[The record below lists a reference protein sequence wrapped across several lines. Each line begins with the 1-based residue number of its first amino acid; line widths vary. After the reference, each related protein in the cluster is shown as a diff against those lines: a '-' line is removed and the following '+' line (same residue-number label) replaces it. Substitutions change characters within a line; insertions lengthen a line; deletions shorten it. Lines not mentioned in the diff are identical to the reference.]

1 MSDIVYTYTD
11 EAPALATFSLYPIIK
26 NFLNKA
32 GISIEMVDISL
43 AGRVLAAFSDELN
56 LNISDD
62 LKFLGKLTEDKNAN
76 IIKLPNISASIPQLN
91 ACIKELQEKGFNVPN
106 FANEPK
112 NDGEK
117 IIKEK
122 YLKVLGS
129 AVNPVLRQ
137 GNSIR
142 TAAKAVK
149 NYAKTHPHNNGIW
162 NENVKT
168 EILYMDKGDFYSNE
182 KSTVFKNDTTLTI
195 KFTADNKK
203 EKILKNDLKI
213 SKNEVVDAT
222 FMSAKELDKFIE
234 KSLDYALQND
244 LLYSVHL
251 KATMMKVSDP
261 VIFGHFV
268 KEFFKVV
275 FNEYKLEFEKL
286 GINQNNGLKDLFERL
301 ENSKLKDEILS
312 KFDEIYKNRP
322 NLAMVDIDKGVTNL
336 HVPSDVII
344 DASIPAM
351 IRNSGKMWDK
361 NGELKECLA
370 VIPDKTYAVVYESM
384 LNDLK
389 KNGVLDPSVIGSV
402 TNVGLMAKKAEEYGS
417 HDKTFVMEEDGK
429 IEVFDKKEK
438 YFEFEVKKGDIFRMT
453 TVKDEAIKNWIK
465 IAFDLA
471 KEKCIKPIFW
481 LDKNRAH
488 DNNLIKIIKNEI
500 KDSKEYEILAP
511 KDALIKTNE
520 IIRGGKDVISVTG
533 NVLRDY
539 LTDLYPILELG
550 TSAKMLSIVPL
561 LNGGGMFETGAGGS
575 APKHAEQ
582 LLNENHLRWDSLGEF
597 MALAQS
603 LKYLDKPKAKI
614 LGAALDDAICKFLE
628 NDKSPKRKVGEPD
641 TRNSHFYLA
650 LYFADELLKT
660 DLKKEFEILAKELKE
675 NEKIINDE
683 LLQVQGKGA
692 DLGGYYKFDPK
703 KAEEI
708 LRPSKTLNK
717 IIG

>member
-26 NFLNKA
+26 NFLSKA
-32 GISIEMVDISL
+32 GVSIEMVDISL
-43 AGRVLAAFSDELN
+43 SGRVLAAFSNELN

-62 LKFLGKLTEDKNAN
+62 LNFLGKLTEDKNAN

-106 FANEPK
+106 FVNEPK

-117 IIKEK
+117 TIKEK

-162 NENVKT
+162 NKNVKT
-168 EILYMDKGDFYSNE
+168 EIFYMDKGDFYSNE

-203 EKILKNDLKI
+203 EKILKNDLRI

-268 KEFFKVV
+268 KEFFKVI
-275 FNEYKLEFEKL
+275 FNEYGFEFERL

-301 ENSKLKDEILS
+301 ENSKLKDEILF
-312 KFDEIYKNRP
+312 KFDEICKTRP
-322 NLAMVDIDKGVTNL
+322 NLAMVDSDKGVTNL
-336 HVPSDVII
+336 HIPSDVII

-389 KNGVLDPSVIGSV
+389 KNGSLNPSIIGSV

-417 HDKTFVMEEDGK
+417 HDKTFAIEEDGK

-471 KEKCIKPIFW
+471 KEKDIKPIFW

-500 KDSKEYEILAP
+500 KDNEEYEILAP

-520 IIRGGKDVISVTG
+520 IIRSGKDAISATG

-692 DLGGYYKFDPK
+692 DLGGYYKFDSK

>member
-106 FANEPK
+106 FVNEPK
-112 NDGEK
+112 NDEEK

-162 NENVKT
+162 NKNVKT
-168 EILYMDKGDFYSNE
+168 EIFYMDKGDFYSNE
-182 KSTVFKNDTTLTI
+182 KSTIFKNDTTLTI

-234 KSLDYALQND
+234 KSLDYAKQNN

-286 GINQNNGLKDLFERL
+286 GISQNNGLKDLFERL

-312 KFDEIYKNRP
+312 KFDEVYKTRP
-322 NLAMVDIDKGVTNL
+322 NLAMVDSDKGITNL

-344 DASIPAM
+344 DASIPA
-351 IRNSGKMWDK
+351 ILRNSGKMWDK

-389 KNGVLDPSVIGSV
+389 KNGSLDPSIIGSV

-417 HDKTFVMEEDGK
+417 HDKTFVIEEDGK
-429 IEVFDKKEK
+429 IEVFDEKNK

-520 IIRGGKDVISVTG
+520 IIRSRKDAISATG

-603 LKYLDKPKAKI
+603 LKYLNKPKAKI

-683 LLQVQGKGA
+683 LLKVQGKGA

-703 KAEEI
+703 KAEKT
-708 LRPSKTLNK
+708 LRPSETLNK

>member
-26 NFLNKA
+26 NFLSKA
-32 GISIEMVDISL
+32 GVSIEMVDISL
-43 AGRVLAAFSDELN
+43 AGRVLAAFSNELN

-62 LKFLGKLTEDKNAN
+62 LNFLGKLTEDKNAN

-106 FANEPK
+106 FINEPK

-117 IIKEK
+117 TIKEK

-162 NENVKT
+162 NKNVKT
-168 EILYMDKGDFYSNE
+168 EIFYMDKGDFYSNE
-182 KSTVFKNDTTLTI
+182 KSSVFKNDTTLTI

-203 EKILKNDLKI
+203 EKILKNDLRI

-234 KSLDYALQND
+234 KSLDYALQNN

-275 FNEYKLEFEKL
+275 FNEYGFEFERL

-312 KFDEIYKNRP
+312 KFDEICKTRP
-322 NLAMVDIDKGVTNL
+322 NLAMVDSDKGVTNL
-336 HVPSDVII
+336 HIPSDVII

-389 KNGVLDPSVIGSV
+389 KNGSLNPSIIGSV

-417 HDKTFVMEEDGK
+417 HDKTFVIEEDGK
-429 IEVFDKKEK
+429 IKVFDKKEK

-471 KEKCIKPIFW
+471 KEKDIKPIFW
-481 LDKNRAH
+481 LDKSRAH

-500 KDSKEYEILAP
+500 KYNEEYEILAP

-520 IIRGGKDVISVTG
+520 IIRSGKDAISATG

-561 LNGGGMFETGAGGS
+561 LNGGVC
-575 APKHAEQ
+575 
-582 LLNENHLRWDSLGEF
+582 
-597 MALAQS
+597 
-603 LKYLDKPKAKI
+603 LKQELVVQHQ
-614 LGAALDDAICKFLE
+614 
-628 NDKSPKRKVGEPD
+628 N
-641 TRNSHFYLA
+641 TRNNF
-650 LYFADELLKT
+650 
-660 DLKKEFEILAKELKE
+660 
-675 NEKIINDE
+675 
-683 LLQVQGKGA
+683 
-692 DLGGYYKFDPK
+692 
-703 KAEEI
+703 
-708 LRPSKTLNK
+708 
-717 IIG
+717 

>member
-56 LNISDD
+56 LNINDD

-106 FANEPK
+106 FVNEPK
-112 NDGEK
+112 NDEEK
-117 IIKEK
+117 TIKEK

-168 EILYMDKGDFYSNE
+168 EIFYMDKGDFYSNE
-182 KSTVFKNDTTLTI
+182 KSSVFKNDTTLTI

-203 EKILKNDLKI
+203 EKILKNDLTI

-286 GINQNNGLKDLFERL
+286 GINENNGLKDLFEKL

-312 KFDEIYKNRP
+312 KFDEIYKTRP
-322 NLAMVDIDKGVTNL
+322 NLAMVDSDKGITNL

-351 IRNSGKMWDK
+351 LRNSGKMWDK

-389 KNGVLDPSVIGSV
+389 KNGSLDPSIIGSV

-417 HDKTFVMEEDGK
+417 HDKTFVIEEDGK

-471 KEKCIKPIFW
+471 KEKDIKPIFW

-500 KDSKEYEILAP
+500 KDSKEYEILAL

-520 IIRGGKDVISVTG
+520 IIRSGKDAISVTG

-603 LKYLDKPKAKI
+603 LKYLNKPKAKI

-692 DLGGYYKFDPK
+692 DLGGYYKFDPE

>member
-56 LNISDD
+56 LNINDD

-106 FANEPK
+106 FVNEPK
-112 NDGEK
+112 NDEEK
-117 IIKEK
+117 TIKEK

-168 EILYMDKGDFYSNE
+168 EIFYMDKGDFYSNE
-182 KSTVFKNDTTLTI
+182 KSSVFKNDTTLTI

-203 EKILKNDLKI
+203 EKILKNDLTI

-286 GINQNNGLKDLFERL
+286 GINENNGLKDLFEKL

-312 KFDEIYKNRP
+312 KFDEIYKTRP
-322 NLAMVDIDKGVTNL
+322 NLAMVDSDKGITNL

-351 IRNSGKMWDK
+351 LRNSGKMWDK

-389 KNGVLDPSVIGSV
+389 KNGSLDPSIIGSV

-417 HDKTFVMEEDGK
+417 HDKTFVIEEDGK

-471 KEKCIKPIFW
+471 KEKDIKPIFW

-500 KDSKEYEILAP
+500 KDSKEYEILAL

-520 IIRGGKDVISVTG
+520 IIRSGKDAISVTG

-603 LKYLDKPKAKI
+603 LKYLNKPKAKI

-683 LLQVQGKGA
+683 LLKVQGKGA
-692 DLGGYYKFDPK
+692 DLGGYYKFDPE

>member
-106 FANEPK
+106 FVNEPK
-112 NDGEK
+112 NDEEK
-117 IIKEK
+117 TIKEK

-162 NENVKT
+162 NKNIKT
-168 EILYMDKGDFYSNE
+168 EIFYMDKGDFYSNE

-234 KSLDYALQND
+234 KSLDYAKQNN

-275 FNEYKLEFEKL
+275 FNEYGFEFERL
-286 GINQNNGLKDLFERL
+286 GINENNGLKDLFEKL
-301 ENSKLKDEILS
+301 KNSKLKDEILS
-312 KFDEIYKNRP
+312 KFDEICKTGP
-322 NLAMVDIDKGVTNL
+322 NLAMVDSDKGVTNL
-336 HVPSDVII
+336 HIPSDVII

-389 KNGVLDPSVIGSV
+389 KNGSLNPSIIGSV

-417 HDKTFVMEEDGK
+417 HDKTFVIEEDGK

-471 KEKCIKPIFW
+471 KEKDIKPIFW

-500 KDSKEYEILAP
+500 KDNEEYEILAP

-520 IIRGGKDVISVTG
+520 IIRSGKDAISVTG

-708 LRPSKTLNK
+708 LRPSKILNK

>member
-43 AGRVLAAFSDELN
+43 AGRVLAAFSNELN

-62 LKFLGKLTEDKNAN
+62 LNFLGKLTEDKNAN

-106 FANEPK
+106 FVNEPK
-112 NDGEK
+112 NDEEK
-117 IIKEK
+117 TIKEK

-162 NENVKT
+162 NKNIKT
-168 EILYMDKGDFYSNE
+168 EIFYMDKGDFYSNE

-234 KSLDYALQND
+234 KSLDYAKQNN

-275 FNEYKLEFEKL
+275 FNEYGFEFERL
-286 GINQNNGLKDLFERL
+286 GINENNGLKDLFERL

-312 KFDEIYKNRP
+312 KFDEICKTGP
-322 NLAMVDIDKGVTNL
+322 NLAMVDSDKGVTNL
-336 HVPSDVII
+336 HIPSDVII

-389 KNGVLDPSVIGSV
+389 KNGSLNPSIIGSV

-417 HDKTFVMEEDGK
+417 HDKTFVIEEDGK

-471 KEKCIKPIFW
+471 KEKDIKPIFW

-500 KDSKEYEILAP
+500 KDNEEYEILAP

-520 IIRGGKDVISVTG
+520 IIRSGKDAISVTG

-708 LRPSKTLNK
+708 LRPSKILNK